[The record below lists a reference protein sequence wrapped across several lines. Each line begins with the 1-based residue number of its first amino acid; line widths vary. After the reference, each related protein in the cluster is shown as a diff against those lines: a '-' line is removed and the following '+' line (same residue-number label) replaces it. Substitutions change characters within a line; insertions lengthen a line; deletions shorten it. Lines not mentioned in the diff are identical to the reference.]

1 MLDFIAAHPLVTYS
15 IVAGAALV
23 GFMFIDG
30 RVKQ

>member
-23 GFMFIDG
+23 GFMLTDG
-30 RVKQ
+30 GIEQ